1 MPCECWTI
9 NENQMRQSSTSIL
22 SLGQQ
27 QKKINGHGRNLH
39 PIVHPSRAGPH
50 IPSHPISV
58 LTIPEDIPWSLII
71 HSLLFPGLLDC
82 CFCVWYLIKK
92 TLDKNDQTKTFRIQ
106 LRIYH
111 NLSFGRFPEAFHS
124 MISAKNGRWQVRQI
138 RSARSTWNRRKSASH
153 VANWLED
160 ARRKSNQI
168 CLLLLSL
175 IVSCNLIA
183 GWSGIAQRAFN
194 WSW

>member
-1 MPCECWTI
+1 MRMLDNQWKSDASIQHIYTFLGTAAKKNQRTWTELASHRASIACW
-9 NENQMRQSSTSIL
+9 SP
-22 SLGQQ
+22 
-27 QKKINGHGRNLH
+27 H
-39 PIVHPSRAGPH
+39 PIASHFSPHHTRGHTVESHHPFAPFFW
-50 IPSHPISV
+50 P
-58 LTIPEDIPWSLII
+58 
-71 HSLLFPGLLDC
+71 PGLLLLCLVFD
-82 CFCVWYLIKK
+82 KK